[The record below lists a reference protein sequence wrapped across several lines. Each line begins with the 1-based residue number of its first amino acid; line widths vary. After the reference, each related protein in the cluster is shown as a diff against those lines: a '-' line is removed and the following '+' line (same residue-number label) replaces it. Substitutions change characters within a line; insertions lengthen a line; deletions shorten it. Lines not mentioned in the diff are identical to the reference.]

1 MFREK
6 SGGVEN
12 IMSAVLEMVM
22 RQNAA
27 GPDDNYVPVQGAT
40 PPQATLTQMLSAPL
54 ITQALR
60 VVAELGIADLLA
72 HGARSVEELAAES
85 GAHAPSLYRFMRALA
100 SCGVFVETDERVF
113 ELTPVAEL
121 LRADVEGSMRDLA
134 IFMGADWHWQV
145 WGDAVYS
152 VQTGKVAW
160 EHVHGKEVFPYFAEH
175 AGAARVFD
183 NAMTGLSKMVAKA
196 VVAAYDFSSTGK
208 LADIA
213 GGHGSL
219 LAAILRANP
228 HLKGLLFDMP
238 QVIAGAQ
245 RQLEAEGVSQ
255 RCELASG
262 DFFASVPSGADAYLM
277 KHIIHDW
284 DDARAIAILKNCH
297 RAMPETGK
305 LLLVE
310 MVIPPGNEP
319 HFGKIQDLEML
330 LSPGGLERTE
340 EEFRRLLAAAGF
352 ELTRIIHTESPMSV
366 IEGVK
371 IGTRA

>member
-1 MFREK
+1 MN
-6 SGGVEN
+6 V
-12 IMSAVLEMVM
+12 VLEMVT
-22 RQNAA
+22 RQDAA
-27 GPDDNYVPVQGAT
+27 AQDAAMQDAT
-40 PPQATLTQMLSAPL
+40 HNESYIPMQDAPPAVVLTQMLSAPL
-54 ITQALR
+54 VTQALR
-60 VVAELGIADLLA
+60 VVAELGVADLLTK
-72 HGARSVEELAAES
+72 GARSVDELAAET
-85 GAHAPSLYRFMRALA
+85 GTHAPSLYRFMRALA
-100 SCGVFVETDERVF
+100 SCGVFAETGEARVF
-113 ELTPVAEL
+113 ELTPMAEL
-121 LRADVEGSMRDLA
+121 LRSDVEGSLRDLA

-152 VQTGKVAW
+152 AQTGKVAW
-160 EHVHGKEVFPYFAEH
+160 EHVHGTEVFPYFAEH

-183 NAMTGLSKMVAKA
+183 NAMTSLSKMVAKA
-196 VVAAYDFSSTGK
+196 VVAAYDFSSIGK

-228 HLKGLLFDMP
+228 HMRGLLFDVP
-238 QVIAGAQ
+238 QVIAGA
-245 RQLEAEGVSQ
+245 RECLEAEGVSQ
-255 RCELASG
+255 RSELASG
-262 DFFASVPSGADAYLM
+262 DFFESVPAGADAYLM

-284 DDARAIAILKNCH
+284 DDARALSILKNCY

-310 MVIPPGNEP
+310 MVVPKGNEP

-340 EEFRRLLAAAGF
+340 AEFRALFDAAGF
-352 ELTRIIHTESPMSV
+352 ELTRIIPTASPMSV

-371 IGTRA
+371 TKARA

>member
-1 MFREK
+1 
-6 SGGVEN
+6 
-12 IMSAVLEMVM
+12 MSAVLEMDA

-27 GPDDNYVPVQGAT
+27 TQDANRQYDNYLQTTEGAAPM
-40 PPQATLTQMLSAPL
+40 PPQAALTQMLAAPL
-54 ITQALR
+54 VTQALR

-72 HGARSVEELAAES
+72 QGARSIDELAAET

-100 SCGVFVETDERVF
+100 SCGVFSETNEERVF
-113 ELTPVAEL
+113 ELTPMAEL
-121 LRADVEGSMRDLA
+121 LRADVEGSLRPVA

-152 VQTGKVAW
+152 ARTGRAAW

-183 NAMTGLSKMVAKA
+183 DAMTSFSKMVAKD
-196 VVAAYDFSSTGK
+196 VVEAYDFSSIGK

-219 LAAILRANP
+219 LAAILRANA
-228 HLKGLLFDMP
+228 HMKGLLFDVP

-245 RQLEAEGVSQ
+245 SQLEAEGVAE

-262 DFFASVPSGADAYLM
+262 DFFESVPAGADAYLM

-297 RAMPETGK
+297 RAMTETGK

-330 LSPGGLERTE
+330 LSPGGLERTA
-340 EEFRRLLAAAGF
+340 EEFRGLLAAAGF
-352 ELTRIIHTESPMSV
+352 ELTRIIPTASPMSV

-371 IGTRA
+371 TKTRS

>member
-1 MFREK
+1 
-6 SGGVEN
+6 
-12 IMSAVLEMVM
+12 MSAVLEMVT
-22 RQNAA
+22 RQDAA
-27 GPDDNYVPVQGAT
+27 TQDATTEINSYAPAQGDA
-40 PPQATLTQMLSAPL
+40 PPEAVLTQMLAAPL
-54 ITQALR
+54 VTQALR

-72 HGARSVEELAAES
+72 HGARSVDELAAET

-100 SCGVFVETDERVF
+100 SCGVFAETKDERVF
-113 ELTPVAEL
+113 ELTPTAEL
-121 LRADVEGSMRDLA
+121 LRADVEGSLRSLA

-145 WGDAVYS
+145 WGDATYS
-152 VQTGKVAW
+152 ARTGNAAW

-175 AGAARVFD
+175 AEAARVFD
-183 NAMTGLSKMVAKA
+183 DAMTSLSKMVAKA
-196 VVAAYDFSSTGK
+196 VVAAYDFSSVGK

-228 HLKGLLFDMP
+228 HMRGLLFDMP
-238 QVIAGAQ
+238 QVITGAHV
-245 RQLEAEGVSQ
+245 RLEAEGVAV

-262 DFFASVPSGADAYLM
+262 DFFASVPEGADAYLM

-284 DDARAIAILKNCH
+284 DDARALAILKNCH

-310 MVIPPGNEP
+310 MVVPSGNEP

-330 LSPGGLERTE
+330 LSSGGLERTA
-340 EEFRRLLAAAGF
+340 EEFRALFAAAGF
-352 ELTRIIHTESPMSV
+352 ELTRIIPTASPISV

-371 IGTRA
+371 TKTRA

>member
-1 MFREK
+1 
-6 SGGVEN
+6 
-12 IMSAVLEMVM
+12 MSAVLEMVT

-27 GPDDNYVPVQGAT
+27 TEDTTTDGNSYVPAKEAT
-40 PPQATLTQMLSAPL
+40 PPDVMLTQMLAAPL
-54 ITQALR
+54 VTQALR

-72 HGARSVEELAAES
+72 HGARSVDELAAAS

-100 SCGVFVETDERVF
+100 SCGVFAETAHARVF
-113 ELTPVAEL
+113 ELTPTAEL
-121 LRADVEGSMRDLA
+121 LRADVEGSLRDVA

-145 WGDAVYS
+145 WGDAMYS
-152 VQTGKVAW
+152 ARTGRVAW

-183 NAMTGLSKMVAKA
+183 DAMTSFSKMVAKA
-196 VVAAYDFSSTGK
+196 VVASYDFSSVGK

-228 HLKGLLFDMP
+228 HLKGLLFDVP
-238 QVIAGAQ
+238 QVIAGASG
-245 RQLEAEGVSQ
+245 RLEAEGVTR

-262 DFFASVPSGADAYLM
+262 DFFESVPAGADTYMM

-310 MVIPPGNEP
+310 MVVPPGNEP

-340 EEFRRLLAAAGF
+340 GEFRALLAAAGF
-352 ELTRIIHTESPMSV
+352 ELTRIIPTASPMSV

-371 IGTRA
+371 TRART

>member
-1 MFREK
+1 
-6 SGGVEN
+6 
-12 IMSAVLEMVM
+12 MSAALEMVT
-22 RQNAA
+22 RQNATTEDGGYISTQDA
-27 GPDDNYVPVQGAT
+27 S
-40 PPQATLTQMLSAPL
+40 PPPPEAVLTQMLLAPL
-54 ITQALR
+54 VTQALR
-60 VVAELGIADLLA
+60 VVAELSIADLLTKRP
-72 HGARSVEELAAES
+72 RSIDELAAET
-85 GAHAPSLYRFMRALA
+85 GAHAPALYRFMRALA
-100 SCGVFVETDERVF
+100 SCGVFVETGDGRVF
-113 ELTPVAEL
+113 ELTPLAEF

-152 VQTGKVAW
+152 AQTGKVAW

-183 NAMTGLSKMVAKA
+183 NAMTSLSKMVAKA
-196 VVAAYDFSSTGK
+196 VVAAYDFSSIVK

-219 LAAILRANP
+219 LAAILRANS
-228 HLKGLLFDMP
+228 HLRGLLFDVP

-245 RQLEAEGVSQ
+245 SHLEAEGVSG

-262 DFFASVPSGADAYLM
+262 DFFASVPGGADAYLM

-284 DDARAIAILKNCH
+284 DDARALAILRNCH

-310 MVIPPGNEP
+310 MVVPPGNEP
-319 HFGKIQDLEML
+319 HFAKIQDLEMM
-330 LSPGGLERTE
+330 LSPGGLERTAG
-340 EEFRRLLAAAGF
+340 EFRQLFAAAGF
-352 ELTRIIHTESPMSV
+352 ELTRIIPTASPMSV

-371 IGTRA
+371 TKTRP

>member
-1 MFREK
+1 
-6 SGGVEN
+6 
-12 IMSAVLEMVM
+12 MSAVLEMVTSPND
-22 RQNAA
+22 RHA
-27 GPDDNYVPVQGAT
+27 GASSCAL
-40 PPQATLTQMLSAPL
+40 PPEAVLTQMLAAPL

-72 HGARSVEELAAES
+72 NGTRSVEELAAET

-100 SCGVFVETDERVF
+100 SCGVFAETEARVF
-113 ELTPVAEL
+113 ELTPTAEL
-121 LRADVEGSMRDLA
+121 LRDGVEGSLRDLA

-145 WGDAVYS
+145 WGDAPHS
-152 VQTGKVAW
+152 ARTGEAAW
-160 EHVHGKEVFPYFAEH
+160 AHVHGKEVFPYFAEN
-175 AGAARVFD
+175 AEAARVFD
-183 NAMTGLSKMVAKA
+183 NAMTSLSKMVAKA
-196 VVAAYDFSSTGK
+196 VVEAYDFSSIRK

-245 RQLEAEGVSQ
+245 AFVEAEGVAHAL
-255 RCELASG
+255 ELASG
-262 DFFASVPSGADAYLM
+262 DFFVSVPEGADAYMM

-284 DDARAIAILKNCH
+284 DDARALSILRNCH
-297 RAMPETGK
+297 RAMPEDGK

-310 MVIPPGNEP
+310 MVVPKGNEP
-319 HFGKIQDLEML
+319 HFAKIQDLEMM

-340 EEFRRLLAAAGF
+340 DEFRELFAAAGF
-352 ELTRIIHTESPMSV
+352 ELTRIIPTASPMSV

-371 IGTRA
+371 AKAR

>member
-1 MFREK
+1 M
-6 SGGVEN
+6 
-12 IMSAVLEMVM
+12 IT
-22 RQNAA
+22 RQNATTQ
-27 GPDDNYVPVQGAT
+27 DDNYVPAREDASS
-40 PPQATLTQMLSAPL
+40 PPPEAVLTQMLAAPL
-54 ITQALR
+54 VTQALR

-72 HGARSVEELAAES
+72 KRPRSVEELAEET

-100 SCGVFVETDERVF
+100 SCGVFAETGGRVF
-113 ELTPVAEL
+113 ELTPTAEL
-121 LRADVEGSMRDLA
+121 LRADVEGSLRDLA

-152 VQTGKVAW
+152 ARTGKAAW
-160 EHVHGKEVFPYFAEH
+160 ERVHGKEVFPYFAEH
-175 AGAARVFD
+175 EGAARVFD
-183 NAMTGLSKMVAKA
+183 NAMTSLSKMVAKA
-196 VVAAYDFSSTGK
+196 VVEAYDFSSVGT

-228 HLKGLLFDMP
+228 HLGGLLFDMP
-238 QVIAGAQ
+238 QVIAGAPDH
-245 RQLEAEGVSQ
+245 LAAEGVDG

-262 DFFASVPSGADAYLM
+262 DFFESVPAGADAYLM

-284 DDARAIAILKNCH
+284 DDARALAILRNCH

-319 HFGKIQDLEML
+319 HFGKIQDLEMM
-330 LSPGGLERTE
+330 LSPGGLERTG
-340 EEFRRLLAAAGF
+340 EEFRALFAAAGF
-352 ELTRIIHTESPMSV
+352 ELTRIIPTASPMSV

-371 IGTRA
+371 KGTRA